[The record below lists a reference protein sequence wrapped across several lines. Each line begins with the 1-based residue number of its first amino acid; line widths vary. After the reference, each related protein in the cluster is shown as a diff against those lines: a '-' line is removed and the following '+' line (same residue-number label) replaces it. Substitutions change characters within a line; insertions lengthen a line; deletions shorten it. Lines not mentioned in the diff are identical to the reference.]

1 MYDDEEMEAIRQRKL
16 AQLQKQQASNVQEE
30 NQAVLD
36 AQKQA
41 ILRQILTEE
50 ARQRL
55 TNVKLA
61 RPQLAEAV
69 ELRLIQL
76 SQQNTISEKISD
88 LQLKEILRKLQ
99 GQKRETK
106 INIIS
111 YILKLKKI
119 VCVLIRKANKQL

>member
-76 SQQNTISEKISD
+76 SQQSTISEKISD

-106 INIIS
+106 INIRR
-111 YILKLKKI
+111 L
-119 VCVLIRKANKQL
+119 

>member
-1 MYDDEEMEAIRQRKL
+1 MYNDEEMEAIRQKKL

-69 ELRLIQL
+69 ELRLLQL
-76 SQQNTISEKISD
+76 SQQSTISEKISD

-106 INIIS
+106 INIRR
-111 YILKLKKI
+111 L
-119 VCVLIRKANKQL
+119 

>member
-1 MYDDEEMEAIRQRKL
+1 MYEDEELEALRQKKL
-16 AQLQKQQASNVQEE
+16 AEMQEE
-30 NQAVLD
+30 QAAAQMQEEQKAALE

-55 TNVKLA
+55 TNVKLV

-69 ELRLIQL
+69 EVRLIQL
-76 SQQNTISEKISD
+76 AQQGAINDKLD
-88 LQLKEILRKLQ
+88 DAQLKDILRKIQ

-106 INIIS
+106 
-111 YILKLKKI
+111 
-119 VCVLIRKANKQL
+119 VDIRRL

>member
-16 AQLQKQQASNVQEE
+16 DQLQKQQASNVQEE

-55 TNVKLA
+55 ANVKLA

-76 SQQNTISEKISD
+76 SQQSTISEKISD

-106 INIIS
+106 INIRR
-111 YILKLKKI
+111 L
-119 VCVLIRKANKQL
+119 

>member
-1 MYDDEEMEAIRQRKL
+1 MYNDEEIEAIRQKKL

-76 SQQNTISEKISD
+76 SQQSTISEKISD

-106 INIIS
+106 INIRR
-111 YILKLKKI
+111 L
-119 VCVLIRKANKQL
+119 

>member
-106 INIIS
+106 INIRR
-111 YILKLKKI
+111 L
-119 VCVLIRKANKQL
+119 

>member
-1 MYDDEEMEAIRQRKL
+1 MYNDEEMEAIRQRKL

-76 SQQNTISEKISD
+76 SQQSTISEKISD

-106 INIIS
+106 INIRR
-111 YILKLKKI
+111 L
-119 VCVLIRKANKQL
+119 